1 MPIRFHCQH
10 CKKPLRVPDHLGGKK
25 GQCPACKQAITIPE
39 PLAPPADLEAFAAS
53 AFDDKPEAKPEDDA
67 PKTID
72 FPCPFCSEDLH
83 LPLDLGG
90 KQSPCPECRR
100 IIRVPMPKE
109 KQKGDWRELV
119 KKGPSAALINQPEIP
134 DDVMTS
140 AQKTRVSTTALLE
153 ADAIEVE
160 VEPVGVKGWLKRGF
174 YAALIA
180 GVVFL
185 IVSALIRGRTARTEK
200 NHLDLGLKGLENP
213 KVPLLLKAEGARIAG
228 EVHLRNKKA
237 GEAKKHFYKA
247 RSLAID
253 KPPKEESPP
262 SPFEQDM
269 FLCELALSFV
279 DMGGSFEED
288 RDGERFDW
296 KKEVV
301 QTELR
306 RTLEAMKTDDG
317 KAAALR
323 DVGAKLLY
331 LDKGEVAIG
340 LATNLAKAGAGAKGL
355 QRSPLVAQLVGLL
368 AGRKN
373 DKAANE
379 LLKDPGAAATIADSL
394 ARIAYTEGLC
404 HQRRY
409 AEALKLVQAKGPAAA
424 RLDAAISGA
433 AIALADQKAKD
444 NAAEAKPFLAEA
456 LDIINKELRG
466 KAAPWQV
473 LQAIRLAGQTDLAV
487 RAKEETL
494 KELTA
499 TFKARAQLELFR
511 GHLVKT
517 TVAVSATLPDEVG
530 EKQSASRALAW
541 QLYARHNACV
551 GDSASVLNLIDS
563 SDEIYRPLM
572 HLGLALGEQDRRR

>member
-10 CKKPLRVPDHLGGKK
+10 CNKPLRVPDHLGGKK
-25 GQCPACKQAITIPE
+25 AQCPACKHAITIPE
-39 PLAPPADLEAFAAS
+39 TVAPPADLEAFAAS
-53 AFDDKPEAKPEDDA
+53 AFGDKPEAKPEDDA

-72 FPCPFCSEDLH
+72 FPCPYCSEDLH

-140 AQKTRVSTTALLE
+140 AQKTRVSTSALLE

-174 YAALIA
+174 YAVLIL
-180 GVVFL
+180 GVGFL

-200 NHLDLGLKGLENP
+200 NYLELGLKGLENP
-213 KVPLLLKAEGARIAG
+213 KVPLLLKAEGQRIAG

-237 GEAKKHFYKA
+237 GEAKKFFYKG

-253 KPPKEESPP
+253 TPPKDESPP

-269 FLCELALSFV
+269 FLCELALSVV
-279 DMGGSFEED
+279 DLGGTFEED
-288 RDGERFDW
+288 RDGEQRIDW
-296 KKEVV
+296 KKEIV

-340 LATNLAKAGAGAKGL
+340 LATNLAKAGAGVKGL

-373 DKAANE
+373 EKAANE
-379 LLKDPGAAATIADSL
+379 LLKDPGAAAAINDSL
-394 ARIAYTEGLC
+394 ARIAYCEGLA
-404 HQRRY
+404 HQKRY
-409 AEALKLVQAKGPAAA
+409 AEALKLVQAKGPA
-424 RLDAAISGA
+424 RLDAAISCA
-433 AIALADQKAKD
+433 AIALADQNAK
-444 NAAEAKPFLAEA
+444 AAEAKPFLAEA
-456 LDIINKELRG
+456 LDILKTELKG

-473 LQAIRLAGQTDLAV
+473 LQVIRLAGQTDLAG
-487 RAKEETL
+487 RAKEEAL
-494 KELTA
+494 KDLTA

-511 GHLVKT
+511 GHLT
-517 TVAVSATLPDEVG
+517 QTAVAVAATLPDAVG
-530 EKQSASRALAW
+530 EKQSVSRALAW
-541 QLYARHNACV
+541 LHFARHNASV
-551 GDSASVLNLIDS
+551 GDSASVQILIDS
-563 SDEIYRPLM
+563 RNELEQPLM